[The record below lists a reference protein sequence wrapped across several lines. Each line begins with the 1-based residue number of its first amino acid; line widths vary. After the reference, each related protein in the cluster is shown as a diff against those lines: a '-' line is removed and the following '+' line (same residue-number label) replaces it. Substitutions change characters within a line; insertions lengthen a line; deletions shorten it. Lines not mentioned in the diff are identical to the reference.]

1 MNKYQFRFFN
11 HFFTIADSTINGL
24 VQGQMVPIEKKRNLS
39 IMYDFAIM
47 SDDSNKTSRKEII
60 GKLTDKYHLSYK
72 AIEKIINIKE
82 EENLVI

>member
-1 MNKYQFRFFN
+1 
-11 HFFTIADSTINGL
+11 
-24 VQGQMVPIEKKRNLS
+24 
-39 IMYDFAIM
+39 MYDFAIM